1 MPERNESEYVTIAR
15 IRKVWGRRGELAAEV
30 QTDFPERF
38 EPGSEVVVFDG
49 RAREKRTLEGVWFHK
64 GFANLKFAGVDSI
77 SAAEPLVG
85 GEIQILLADRKT
97 LAPEQVYLSDLV
109 GCAVM
114 EDGPAGEEMLGTVE
128 SVQDTGAAPLLN
140 VLTPEGELLI
150 PFAQEICWKVDV
162 AAKRIDVHLPAGLR
176 ELNRGP
182 K

>member
-1 MPERNESEYVTIAR
+1 LPDTTESEYVTIAR

-38 EPGSEVVVFDG
+38 EPGSEVLVFNG

-85 GEIQILLADRKT
+85 GEIQIPRADRKA
-97 LAPEQVYLSDLV
+97 LAPDQVYLSDLV
-109 GCAVM
+109 GCAVI
-114 EDGPAGEEMLGTVE
+114 EVGAAGEEMLGTVE
-128 SVQDTGAAPLLN
+128 SIQDTGAAPLLN
-140 VLTPEGELLI
+140 VLTAEGELLI
-150 PFAQEICWKVDV
+150 PFAQEICRKVDV
-162 AAKRIDVHLPAGLR
+162 GAKRIDVRLPEGLR
-176 ELNRGP
+176 ELNRVQ